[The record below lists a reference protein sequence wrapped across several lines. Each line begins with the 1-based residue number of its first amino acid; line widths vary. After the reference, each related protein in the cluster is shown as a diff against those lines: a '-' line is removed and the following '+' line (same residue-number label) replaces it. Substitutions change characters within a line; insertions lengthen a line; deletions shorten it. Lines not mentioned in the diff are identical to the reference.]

1 LQAEISQAIAL
12 QRNMIT
18 VTSSPVKKRKYDVL
32 PPSFTETTTAAVSI
46 AASAT
51 HGQTNDSTPP
61 NETVQVPKKKPGRK
75 RKQELV
81 SAAEVTTA
89 HATTDESTKLY
100 CLCKTPY
107 DESK

>member
-1 LQAEISQAIAL
+1 M

-18 VTSSPVKKRKYDVL
+18 VTSAPSPVKKRKYDIN
-32 PPSFTETTTAAVSI
+32 PPSYTETCTAAVSTI
-46 AASAT
+46 QGRNTAAVSTT
-51 HGQTNDSTPP
+51 HGRTTASTPP
-61 NETVQVPKKKPGRK
+61 SEAVPVPKKRPGRK

-81 SAAEVTTA
+81 EVTIA
-89 HATTDESTKLY
+89 HDKETTDSNTKLY